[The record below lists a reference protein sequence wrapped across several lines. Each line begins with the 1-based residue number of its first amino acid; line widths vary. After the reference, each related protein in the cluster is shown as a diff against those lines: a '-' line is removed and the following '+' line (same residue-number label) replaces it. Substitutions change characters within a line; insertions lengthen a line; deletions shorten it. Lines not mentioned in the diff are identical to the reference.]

1 MASIIYDSF
10 LADLA
15 SGAANTSHSYKAA
28 LVTSG
33 YTENRG
39 THTKRSD
46 ITNEVTGTGYTAGGA
61 AVTLSASLN
70 TTTHVLTLTIGAVS
84 WASSTITARKLV
96 VYRARGGAGSAD
108 ELVACIDNGA
118 SDLVSSGTTMTWNA
132 STWAIPL
139 PAPV

>member
-15 SGAANTSHSYKAA
+15 SGAANTSHSYKAM

-70 TTTHVLTLTIGAVS
+70 TTTHVLTLTIAAVS
-84 WASSTITARKLV
+84 WASSTITARKLIV
-96 VYRARGGAGSAD
+96 FRARGGASSAD
-108 ELVACIDNGA
+108 ELVCCIDNIT
-118 SDLVSSGTTMTWNA
+118 DLVSSSTTMTWNA
-132 STWAIPL
+132 STWTIPL